1 MTHPGDAAQ
10 SPPTAPSP
18 DPRVAPPQADP
29 VSEAIDAEI
38 VDLSPSGPSGPAA
51 PSYEQVTG
59 YTAAGVPTF
68 DHVREKIERLTT
80 TALGTEEL
88 AHGTT
93 AGQDAAHAFEERE
106 KAAKAKLDE
115 IRRSLGS
122 PAAPPET
129 PGA

>member
-10 SPPTAPSP
+10 PLPTAPTP
-18 DPRVAPPQADP
+18 EPQVAAPRADP
-29 VSEAIDAEI
+29 ASEAIDAEI
-38 VDLSPSGPSGPAA
+38 VDLPPSGPAA

-80 TALGTEEL
+80 TALGAEEL

-93 AGQDAAHAFEERE
+93 AGQDAARAFEERE